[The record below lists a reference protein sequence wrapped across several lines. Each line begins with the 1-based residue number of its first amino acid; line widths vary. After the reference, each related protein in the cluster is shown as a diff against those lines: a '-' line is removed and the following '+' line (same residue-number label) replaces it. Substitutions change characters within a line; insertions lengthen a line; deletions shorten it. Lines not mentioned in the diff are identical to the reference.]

1 MGVLHFIYLLIW
13 LHVQYFPA
21 APKLA
26 MIIPKVAALG
36 KQYQIEGLLE
46 TIILAEED
54 LLDNLFENYLEE
66 NYLEENYLEENY
78 LEEDLLDNLFATSL
92 QSSLLST
99 EPDILDNFC
108 ATSQQTSNLL
118 SPSEEKATTAE
129 VESRVTEEFEFPANY
144 TNNIIASAMKEHITQ
159 DGPKDTFDTDQDDEM
174 AEGKER
180 EEELCR
186 NCRCLACQDGE
197 VFSSHLVAGSKD

>member
-1 MGVLHFIYLLIW
+1 MSIVE
-13 LHVQYFPA
+13 YFPH

-26 MIIPKVAALG
+26 TIIPKVAALG

-46 TIILAEED
+46 TIRLAEED
-54 LLDNLFENYLEE
+54 LLDNLFE

-118 SPSEEKATTAE
+118 SPPEEKATIAE
-129 VESRVTEEFEFPANY
+129 VESRLSEESEFPANY
-144 TNNIIASAMKEHITQ
+144 TSNIAAAMKEHITQ
-159 DGPKDTFDTDQDDEM
+159 DGHKDTVDTDQDDEM
-174 AEGKER
+174 VEGEEK
-180 EEELCR
+180 EEEVCR
-186 NCRCLACQDGE
+186 NCGCLACLDGE
-197 VFSSHLVAGSKD
+197 VISPHLVAGSKAHCCR